1 MCLCML
7 EKNGSHLIHLF
18 KVLRKGTKFNLKTD
32 KDDFKTAK
40 RFRRRCLGGKLFQN
54 SEKHEELRKIF
65 QEV

>member
-18 KVLRKGTKFNLKTD
+18 KVLRKGTKFNL
-32 KDDFKTAK
+32 
-40 RFRRRCLGGKLFQN
+40 N
-54 SEKHEELRKIF
+54 EELRKIF